1 VDQQIKLRGM
11 RIELGEIEAN
21 LAAHPL
27 VRDAAI
33 AIHGDSSE
41 TRQLIAY
48 IVWSDRSGALTDELR
63 GFLRARVPEYMVPAV
78 FVELQCMPLLPN
90 GKLDRSALPGPNLD
104 SLAKRRTIVRGR
116 TEVEK
121 RLSSI
126 WQEVLELSDV
136 STDDNFF
143 DLGGDSLGVMR
154 MLARVRRDF
163 HVDVSIRSL
172 FEGPT
177 IAELVLEVDR
187 LNAQGA
193 NGQTTPIAPVSSSS
207 SALLTVLRAELGALS
222 PDQVDA
228 ILKSVLAE
236 KNARA

>member
-1 VDQQIKLRGM
+1 
-11 RIELGEIEAN
+11 
-21 LAAHPL
+21 
-27 VRDAAI
+27 
-33 AIHGDSSE
+33 
-41 TRQLIAY
+41 
-48 IVWSDRSGALTDELR
+48 
-63 GFLRARVPEYMVPAV
+63 
-78 FVELQCMPLLPN
+78 
-90 GKLDRSALPGPNLD
+90 LD

-187 LNAQGA
+187 LKAQGA
-193 NGQTTPIAPVSSSS
+193 NGQTTPSSSS
-207 SALLTVLRAELGALS
+207 SALLTILRAELGALS